1 MIKTATG
8 FSFLKGVTIARAKA
22 DGINQVTLFDADGE
36 HFYVI
41 EGEVGSLGISQLSCT
56 KHKVAKYKR
65 AATRAPKLVLDNQPF
80 ILEDQT
86 LD

>member
-8 FSFLKGVTIARAKA
+8 FSSLKGVTIARAKA

-41 EGEVGSLGISQLSCT
+41 EGDVGSLGISQLSCT
-56 KHKVAKYKR
+56 KHKVEKYKR
-65 AATRAPKLVLDNQPF
+65 PVARSPKTILKDHSLD
-80 ILEDQT
+80 
-86 LD
+86 